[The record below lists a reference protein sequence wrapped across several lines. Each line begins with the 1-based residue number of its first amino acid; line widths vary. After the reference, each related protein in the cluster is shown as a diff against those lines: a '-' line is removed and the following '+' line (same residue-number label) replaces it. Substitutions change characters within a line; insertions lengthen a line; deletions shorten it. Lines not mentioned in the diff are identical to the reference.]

1 MLATQTEAKARRRGR
16 HPAESSAA
24 TTTAVP
30 ASALSEMQAG
40 HNEPLPGAPSIKAP
54 PSNGVIDARTEGKFV
69 LFNIPAAERRE
80 AGPVMRGI
88 IEVPRASGEALKVN
102 VAAWS
107 RQSKEKHTAYL
118 SLKIGN
124 TEKPEADHADAEPVY
139 TVGPFYGR
147 LFRVVTPLK
156 SGVKVRYFGFIEDT
170 QKLGEGEYVTQ
181 WQLALRAKRAV
192 SNDGKTVYV
201 SGSVAPAAVQDEH
214 EDDLPF

>member
-16 HPAESSAA
+16 HQTETSTA
-24 TTTAVP
+24 TTP
-30 ASALSEMQAG
+30 AAPALSEVQTG
-40 HNEPLPGAPSIKAP
+40 HNEPLPRAPTVEAP
-54 PSNGVIDARTEGKFV
+54 PSSGVIDARTQGKFV
-69 LFNIPAAERRE
+69 LFSIPAAERRE
-80 AGPVMRGI
+80 AGPVMRGF
-88 IEVPRASGEALKVN
+88 IEVPQASGEAPKVN

-107 RQSKEKHTAYL
+107 RLSKEKHTVYL

-156 SGVKVRYFGFIEDT
+156 SGVKVRYFGFIEAT
-170 QKLGEGEYVTQ
+170 QKVGEGEYVTQ
-181 WQLALRAKRAV
+181 WQLAVRAKRAV